1 MDQTERTV
9 VFIFL
14 NSFRSVCSKILN
26 LTLEARAKPLL
37 IKAYAQLLQ

>member
-1 MDQTERTV
+1 MDQTDWTV

-26 LTLEARAKPLL
+26 LTLEARAKLFL
-37 IKAYAQLLQ
+37 I